1 VSRAVAVPKP
11 EETSRRQAILSAAL
25 ECFLNNSVSATTV
38 DDLRERSEA
47 SVGSIYHHF
56 GSKEGLAGQL
66 YLEILRDYHEAYLST
81 LRQSRNARDGVMGS
95 VRHHLRWV
103 AAQPDR
109 ARYLFHYREH
119 EVVRTSDGAVKA
131 LNANFYAEATVWLRA
146 HVDAGRIKPLPP
158 RLYQALWMGPTLEY
172 ARQWL
177 ASETRQS
184 ELLEAESA
192 LTRAAWDALRAVASD
207 DDSRQAHRSSPRADP
222 PRPRRRTSGTLSS

>member
-1 VSRAVAVPKP
+1 VSRAAPRT
-11 EETSRRQAILSAAL
+11 EDASRRQAILNAAL

-38 DDLRERSEA
+38 DDLRQRCEA

-66 YLEILRDYHEAYLST
+66 YLEILREYHDAYLGT
-81 LRQSRNARDGVMGS
+81 LQRSRSARDGVVGA
-95 VRHHLRWV
+95 VRHHLHWV

-119 EVVRTSDGAVKA
+119 EVVRISDGAVKA
-131 LNANFYAEATVWLRA
+131 QNIQFYAEATVWLQA

-177 ASETRQS
+177 ASAGRQS
-184 ELLEAESA
+184 ELLKAEPA
-192 LTRAAWDALRAVASD
+192 LARAAWDALRA
-207 DDSRQAHRSSPRADP
+207 P
-222 PRPRRRTSGTLSS
+222 

>member
-1 VSRAVAVPKP
+1 VSRTGTTPRT

-38 DDLRERSEA
+38 DDLRQRCDA

-66 YLEILRDYHEAYLST
+66 YLEILRDYHEAYLAA
-81 LRQSRNARDGVMGS
+81 LRQSRSARDGVVGS
-95 VRHHLRWV
+95 VRHHLHWV

-109 ARYLFHYREH
+109 ARYLFHCREH
-119 EVVRTSDGAVKA
+119 EVVRTTDGAVKA
-131 LNANFYAEATVWLRA
+131 QNAQFYAEATVWLRA
-146 HVDAGRIKPLPP
+146 HVDQGRIKALSP

-177 ASETRQS
+177 ASAGRQA
-184 ELLEAESA
+184 ELLEAEPVLA
-192 LTRAAWDALRAVASD
+192 RAAWDALKRPANIRPPAS
-207 DDSRQAHRSSPRADP
+207 
-222 PRPRRRTSGTLSS
+222 